1 VTKAKIK
8 KNAIVTAKIKNAAV
22 TTAKL
27 KDGAVTGA
35 KVADG
40 SLSGADIDGNGTS
53 FSQLVAELRGT
64 VQLPVAGGLAVYP
77 LNNGT
82 YTQPAG
88 RTDQYVG
95 ALDVNFADGCKS
107 PRSAVAYLLLDAPKP
122 TEPTPG
128 DIVALAQVVDQGAG
142 SVTRRGEY
150 SPFPIAMSP
159 MSRVAPAADTSH
171 TFTVLTLGASCSS
184 GSGVTITGA
193 GIDVIGTR

>member
-1 VTKAKIK
+1 
-8 KNAIVTAKIKNAAV
+8 
-22 TTAKL
+22 
-27 KDGAVTGA
+27 VTGA

-40 SLSGADIDGNGTS
+40 SLSGADIDGDGTS

-64 VQLPVAGGLAVYP
+64 VQLPVAGGLGVYP

-88 RTDQYVG
+88 RTDQYFG
-95 ALDVNFADGCKS
+95 AIDVNFSAGCKA
-107 PRSAVAYLLLDAPKP
+107 PRTAVAYLLLDAPKP
-122 TEPTPG
+122 TEPAPG
-128 DIVALAQVVDQGAG
+128 DIVAAAQIQDNGAG
-142 SVTRRGEY
+142 SVTRRGEF
-150 SPFPIAMSP
+150 SPFPVAMSP
-159 MSRVAPAADTSH
+159 MSRLAPAADTSH